1 MSHFITGTQSISEL
15 LGQVTSGKLGLP
27 EFQRRF
33 RWDRDRVRGLLVSI
47 LNDYPVG
54 SLLFYCPG
62 NPSLFGRRPLEGAP
76 ALKDTPDVSLALDGQ
91 QRLTSLV
98 QALQGKGEVRYY
110 LDVAALLA
118 KAEPEDQITYA
129 VPQYRKVFRKDEWY
143 VHHHLLLR
151 PTGGYD
157 VFQADKDE
165 QSRKLL
171 PLKLLAQDYE
181 WMPWLMAAG
190 FSTAEIGTVVSVRQR
205 LLNGYK
211 FPVVTLTADV
221 TPDKVCFIFEK
232 INSSGLQLS
241 LFELLNA
248 KLYRAPSPG
257 EAGMN
262 LAHMWN
268 EAKTRH
274 PRFARFGVW
283 ELTMLQTLAL
293 FSTKDKT
300 PGCRRKEIFELTV
313 EDVRELWPRVI
324 TAVDCLLQL
333 LEERAG
339 VRNATWF
346 PFPTMTPALAL
357 IYDSFRVALHGRP
370 PEAAAIERL
379 LRYYRCAVFANRF
392 GSAVETKLAEDT
404 RAVTAWIAAGDAKI
418 PLWIKQF
425 EFNVQTLRQVTT
437 TSSAVYQ
444 GVFCLVLHTA
454 KDLYSGSPLTADWI
468 ARHKV
473 DDHHIFPKKTLAGV
487 ASAKDCNC
495 VLNRTLIGSSTNKSI
510 RDKRPS
516 VYLPGWRKAGAIVDV
531 DGVLAS
537 QAIPSGA
544 ESPEHEAA
552 GGYAE
557 TFSSFLRRR
566 ERLLGQLVA
575 SATGGKV
582 HGYTSGAA
590 DPEEEDAVGVIAG
603 EAEDETPDETPG
615 NPGADEAADATA

>member
-1 MSHFITGTQSISEL
+1 MSQFITGTQSINEL
-15 LGQVTSGKLGLP
+15 LGQVTSGRLGLP

-62 NPSLFGRRPLEGAP
+62 NPRLFGRRPLEGAP

-98 QALQGKGEVRYY
+98 QALQGKGDVRYY

-118 KAEPEDQITYA
+118 SADTEDQITYA
-129 VPQYRKVFRKDEWY
+129 VPQYRKVFRKEEWY

-151 PTGGYD
+151 PTGGYE
-157 VFQADKDE
+157 VFHADKDE
-165 QSRKLL
+165 QTRKLL
-171 PLKLLAQDYE
+171 PLKLLAQEFE
-181 WMPWLMAAG
+181 WMPWLMTAG
-190 FSTAEIGTVVSVRQR
+190 FTTTEISVIASARQR
-205 LLNGYK
+205 LLHGYK

-221 TPDKVCFIFEK
+221 TPDRVCFIFEK

-248 KLYRAPSPG
+248 KLYRAPAPG

-262 LAHMWN
+262 LAHMWT
-268 EAKTRH
+268 EAKVRH
-274 PRFARFGVW
+274 PRFVRFGVW
-283 ELTMLQTLAL
+283 ELMVLQTLAL
-293 FSTKDKT
+293 FSTRDKT

-313 EDVRELWPRVI
+313 EDVRDLWPRAI
-324 TAVDCLLQL
+324 AAVDAVLQL

-339 VRNATWF
+339 IRNSTWF
-346 PFPTMTPALAL
+346 PFPTMTPALAV
-357 IYDSFRVALHGRP
+357 IYDSFREALHGRP
-370 PEAAAIERL
+370 TEAAAVERL

-404 RAVTAWIAAGDAKI
+404 RAVTAWIASGDSKI

-444 GVFCLVLHTA
+444 GVFCLVLRTA
-454 KDLYSGSPLTADWI
+454 NDLHSGSPLTADWI
-468 ARHKV
+468 AKYKV
-473 DDHHIFPKKTLAGV
+473 DDHHIFPKKTLVGV
-487 ASAKDCNC
+487 ASTKDCNC

-516 VYLPGWRKAGAIVDV
+516 LYLPGWRKAGANVDV
-531 DGVLAS
+531 DAVLDS
-537 QAIPSGA
+537 LAIPSRA
-544 ESPEHEAA
+544 ESPEIEAP

-557 TFSSFLRRR
+557 TFSTFLRRR
-566 ERLLGQLVA
+566 ERLLGQLIA
-575 SATGGKV
+575 AATGGKV
-582 HGYTSGAA
+582 HGYTSDA
-590 DPEEEDAVGVIAG
+590 DVTEDEDTAGVIAG
-603 EAEDETPDETPG
+603 EAEDEGPDETS
-615 NPGADEAADATA
+615 GALEEGDAADAAE